1 MTTPRSKW
9 AEEQRKRNAD
19 AECTRL
25 LHEVIAL
32 AEFQSAPVKTVW
44 GEGMMV
50 ADIALSK
57 DETVSIYVHRDDIHK
72 IKCPA

>member
-9 AEEQRKRNAD
+9 AAEQRKRNGD

-25 LHEVIAL
+25 MRSLITL
-32 AEFQSAPVKTVW
+32 AEFQPAPVKTSW
-44 GEGMMV
+44 GDGMMV
-50 ADIALSK
+50 VDIALNK
-57 DETVSIYVHRDDIHK
+57 DETVSVYAHKDDIHK